1 MFKINFLMKKTV
13 GKFEIMIIILE
24 NIRELLML
32 YENYDMKIRT
42 KFQLILH
49 NRSNYDYHFIIKE
62 LAEEFEEHF
71 VKKETWKN
79 I

>member
-32 YENYDMKIRT
+32 YETYDMKIRT

-49 NRSNYDYHFIIKE
+49 NRSNYDYHLIIKE
-62 LAEEFEEHF
+62 LAEKFEEHF

>member
-1 MFKINFLMKKTV
+1 MKKTV

-32 YENYDMKIRT
+32 YENHDMKIRT

-49 NRSNYDYHFIIKE
+49 NRSNYDYHLIIKE

>member
-32 YENYDMKIRT
+32 YENHDMKIRT

-49 NRSNYDYHFIIKE
+49 NRSNYDYHLIIKE

>member
-1 MFKINFLMKKTV
+1 MKKTV

-32 YENYDMKIRT
+32 YETYDMKIRT

-49 NRSNYDYHFIIKE
+49 NRSNYDYHLITKE

>member
-1 MFKINFLMKKTV
+1 
-13 GKFEIMIIILE
+13 
-24 NIRELLML
+24 ML
-32 YENYDMKIRT
+32 YETYDMKIRT

-49 NRSNYDYHFIIKE
+49 NRWNYDYHLIIKE

-71 VKKETWKN
+71 VKRETWKN

>member
-32 YENYDMKIRT
+32 YETYDMKIRT

-49 NRSNYDYHFIIKE
+49 NR
-62 LAEEFEEHF
+62 
-71 VKKETWKN
+71 
-79 I
+79 

>member
-1 MFKINFLMKKTV
+1 MKKTV

-32 YENYDMKIRT
+32 YETYDMKIRT

-49 NRSNYDYHFIIKE
+49 NRSNYDYHLIIKE
-62 LAEEFEEHF
+62 LAEVFEEHF